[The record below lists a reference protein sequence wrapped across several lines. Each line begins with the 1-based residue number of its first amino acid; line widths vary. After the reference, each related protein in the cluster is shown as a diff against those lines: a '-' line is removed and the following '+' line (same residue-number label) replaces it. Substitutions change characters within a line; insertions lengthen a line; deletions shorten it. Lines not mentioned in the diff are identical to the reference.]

1 MVGIQSSERQ
11 VLVLLFMIVFF
22 IYASTLGQLVI
33 AALPDAQ
40 TASAIVT
47 LLFSMTLIVSSH
59 IPAASIRPTRTLLT

>member
-1 MVGIQSSERQ
+1 
-11 VLVLLFMIVFF
+11 MIVFF

-47 LLFSMTLIVSSH
+47 LLFSMTLIVSLQTMNNFT
-59 IPAASIRPTRTLLT
+59 RPS

>member
-1 MVGIQSSERQ
+1 
-11 VLVLLFMIVFF
+11 MIVFF

-47 LLFSMTLIVSSH
+47 LLFSMTLIVSSQN
-59 IPAASIRPTRTLLT
+59 PTSFPDHVECS

>member
-1 MVGIQSSERQ
+1 
-11 VLVLLFMIVFF
+11 MIVFF

-47 LLFSMTLIVSSH
+47 LLFSMTLIVSSIKRLH
-59 IPAASIRPTRTLLT
+59 QPEHLERS

>member
-1 MVGIQSSERQ
+1 
-11 VLVLLFMIVFF
+11 MIVFF

-47 LLFSMTLIVSSH
+47 LLFSMTLIVSSQT
-59 IPAASIRPTRTLLT
+59 PTAIVQT

>member
-1 MVGIQSSERQ
+1 VVGIQSSERQ
-11 VLVLLFMIVFF
+11 ILVLLFMIVFF

-47 LLFSMTLIVSSH
+47 LLFSMTLIVSLQTMNNFT
-59 IPAASIRPTRTLLT
+59 RPS